1 MKENLINEIKQI
13 AGEEN
18 VIQQKEQLE
27 AFATDTSGRRGY
39 EPQAIVTLHS
49 VEEMEKLIHLAGEH
63 EVPLIPVSS
72 GTPHGRGDTVP
83 TKPGAVIVDLSEMNR
98 ILHISRQQRIAVIE
112 PGVTYPQL
120 QNELEKEGMII
131 ASPLAPRKN
140 KSVIASL
147 LEIEPRLN
155 CIHQWNYSEPLRC
168 MGVTWGDG
176 NTIYTGEAGRGPKDL
191 PQQWDSQKWQVTQ
204 AGPNMID
211 FARLLTTAQGT
222 MGIVNWASV
231 KCEVLPTI
239 HKSFFIESE
248 DLSPLIDFM
257 YDVIR
262 PRFSDELFII
272 NRSALQQITGS
283 SLACVKTWIAF
294 CGIAGRELLPER
306 RVTQQEEDIRDIAA
320 KYGLH
325 MNAKAGSIEAEQF
338 YRNINGSD
346 SGSFAHAF
354 KNGWRE
360 PESGISRELPFVT
373 TMEKAPSFVDLI
385 EDISS
390 ALSAKEFISDTA
402 VYVQP
407 QHCGTSAHMEFDFF
421 CGETSP
427 YIAKEM
433 ERFIKKAQEALAAA
447 GAYYSR
453 PYGNL
458 AGIQLNKDSRTYEIQ
473 ERVRDIFDPHRIMNP
488 GKLSL

>member
-27 AFATDTSGRRGY
+27 AFASDTSGKHGY
-39 EPQAIVTLHS
+39 EPQAIVKLHS
-49 VEEMEKLIHLAGEH
+49 VEEIEALIRLAGEH

-72 GTPHGRGDTVP
+72 GAPHGRGDTVP
-83 TKPGAVIVDLSEMNR
+83 AQPGTVIVDLSDMNR

-120 QNELEKEGMII
+120 QKALEKEGMTI

-248 DLSPLIDFM
+248 ELSPLIEFM

-272 NRSALQQITGS
+272 NRSALKQLAGS
-283 SLACVKTWIAF
+283 TPANVKPWIAF
-294 CGIAGRELLPER
+294 CGIAGRELLPEM
-306 RVTQQEEDIRDIAA
+306 RVAQQEEDIRDIAA
-320 KYGLH
+320 RYALQL
-325 MNAKAGSIEAEQF
+325 NAKAGDIDAEVF
-338 YRNINGSD
+338 YQNINGN
-346 SGSFAHAF
+346 GTGAFAHALES
-354 KNGWRE
+354 GWRE
-360 PESGISRELPFVT
+360 PQSGISRELPFVT
-373 TMEKAPSFVDLI
+373 TMEKAPSYVKLI
-385 EDISS
+385 EDISAAS
-390 ALSAKEFISDTA
+390 SAKEFISDTA
-402 VYVQP
+402 IYIQP

-421 CGETSP
+421 CDKISP
-427 YIAKEM
+427 YVEKEM
-433 ERFIKKAQEALAAA
+433 KRFMKKVQEALSAAR
-447 GAYYSR
+447 AYYSR
-453 PYGNL
+453 LYGNL
-458 AGIQLNKDSRTYEIQ
+458 AGIQLNKDTRTYEIQ
-473 ERVRDIFDPHRIMNP
+473 ERIRDIFDPHRIMNP

>member
-13 AGEEN
+13 TGEEN

-39 EPQAIVTLHS
+39 EPQAIVKLHS
-49 VEEMEKLIHLAGEH
+49 VEEIEALIRLAGEH
-63 EVPLIPVSS
+63 EMPLIPVSS
-72 GTPHGRGDTVP
+72 GAPHGRGDTVP
-83 TKPGAVIVDLSEMNR
+83 EQPGTVIVDLSDMNR

-120 QNELEKEGMII
+120 QKALEKEGMAL

-191 PQQWDSQKWQVTQ
+191 PEQWDSQKWQVTQ

-239 HKSFFIESE
+239 HKSYFIESE
-248 DLSPLIDFM
+248 ELGPLIDFM

-262 PRFSDELFII
+262 PRFSDELFVI
-272 NRSALQQITGS
+272 NRSTFEQISGIK
-283 SLACVKTWIAF
+283 ADVIKPWVAF
-294 CGIAGRELLPER
+294 CGIAGRELLPEM
-306 RVTQQEEDIRDIAA
+306 RVAQQEEDIRDIAA

-325 MNAKAGSIEAEQF
+325 LSAKAGNIEAEEFFQS
-338 YRNINGSD
+338 INGIDYGTSD
-346 SGSFAHAF
+346 HTSE
-354 KNGWRE
+354 KGWRE
-360 PESGISRELPFVT
+360 AEIGLSRELPFVT
-373 TMEKAPSFVDLI
+373 TMETTPDYVEEITRLSK
-385 EDISS
+385 E
-390 ALSAKEFISDTA
+390 LSADDYISKTA
-402 VYVQP
+402 VYIQP

-421 CGETSP
+421 CETDNTF
-427 YIAKEM
+427 IEKEM
-433 ERFIKKAQEALAAA
+433 DRFVRRAQETLSAALA
-447 GAYYSR
+447 YFSR
-453 PYGNL
+453 PYGDL
-458 AGIQLNKDSRTYEIQ
+458 AGIQLKKDSRTYEIQ
-473 ERVRDIFDPHRIMNP
+473 ERIRDIFDPHRIMNP
-488 GKLSL
+488 GKLSH